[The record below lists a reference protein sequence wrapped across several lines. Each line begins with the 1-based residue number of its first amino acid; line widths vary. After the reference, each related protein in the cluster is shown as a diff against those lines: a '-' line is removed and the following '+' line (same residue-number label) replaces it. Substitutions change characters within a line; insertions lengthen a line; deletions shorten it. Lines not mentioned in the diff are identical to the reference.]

1 MLDPTFVREN
11 REIVEQKTKITR
23 DEDRLSTSSLSVDE
37 QRRTAIREA
46 EELKRVSNVVSKEIG
61 EAVRRGEDVST
72 RKEEMR
78 VQKERIKEL
87 DDLIRNAQEKME
99 TFLLNIPNL
108 PNDSVPLGASAADNV
123 PVREHKGN
131 DRGRF

>member
-1 MLDPTFVREN
+1 MLDQTFVREN
-11 REIVEQKTKITR
+11 REIVEQKLKSR
-23 DEDRLSTSSLSVDE
+23 GMKVDLNEFFSVDE

-78 VQKERIKEL
+78 LQKDRIKEL
-87 DDLIRNAQEKME
+87 DDLIRQTQEKME
-99 TFLLNIPNL
+99 NFLLNIPNL

-131 DRGRF
+131 NRGRF